1 MTATTPTATFTR
13 TLSDFAQAVEPSAVP
28 EDVRHEVSR
37 MVLDCAGCAVAGL
50 ITDAGRIAVDL
61 VRDERGPLQAQVV
74 GAADASVM
82 PAAFANTILTNALD
96 FDVYGPEGH
105 IAPVVVSA
113 ALAMAD
119 ALDASGAELF
129 AGLVAGLEVSG
140 RIGGALRR
148 PGMEGARQPSKVR
161 GHGHVVFGAAA
172 AAGRLLRLSA
182 DQMHHAFG
190 IAGYSATVPTLRK
203 FFASADMPMTK
214 YDHLGLMA
222 QNGIQAALLAQRG
235 FTGDLEVLEGDIG
248 FWRFAGALGCDWEH
262 LTRDIGSYWTIN
274 EVSYKPYPVGL
285 YNGPAIHVARRLAQE
300 NDLKPNEI
308 EQVEI
313 RTTRAEEA
321 PAPAGVR
328 HALDAWH
335 NAAFTLTAGL
345 FDVRPF
351 RSWQEPRSFQR
362 QDLLGFME
370 RVRFSRL
377 ADEELETKGNYWE
390 RWSPVRV
397 SITARGRTFE
407 ASSDYLPGLS
417 DEELAAKFHENT
429 EGLLSPVDADQLV
442 QRCWGLLGLGRS
454 RDLTGLLSVQPGA
467 PAVETGEQ

>member
-1 MTATTPTATFTR
+1 VAATTPTAAFTR
-13 TLSDFAQAVEPSAVP
+13 TLSDFAQAVELSAVP
-28 EDVRHEVSR
+28 DDVKHEVSR
-37 MVLDCAGCAVAGL
+37 IVLDCVGCAIAGL
-50 ITDAGRIAVDL
+50 VTDAGRIAVDL
-61 VRDERGPLQAQVV
+61 VRDERGPLQGQVI
-74 GAADASVM
+74 GAGDASVM
-82 PAAFANTILTNALD
+82 PAAFANTVLTNAID

-119 ALDASGAELF
+119 ALDASGPELF

-148 PGMEGARQPSKVR
+148 PGMEGTRQLSHVR

-203 FFASADMPMTK
+203 FFASANMPMTK

-262 LTRDIGSYWTIN
+262 LTRDLGRSWTIN

-285 YNGPAIHVARRLAQE
+285 YNGPGIHTTRRLVQE
-300 NDLKPNEI
+300 NGLRPDEI
-308 EQVEI
+308 EQVEV
-313 RTTRAEEA
+313 RTTRAEEGA
-321 PAPAGVR
+321 VQREVR
-328 HALDAWH
+328 HSLDAWH
-335 NAAFTLTAGL
+335 NSAFTLTAGL

-351 RSWQEPRSFQR
+351 RSWQEPRGFQR
-362 QDLLGFME
+362 SDLLAFME

-377 ADEELETKGNYWE
+377 RDEELSTKGNYWE

-397 SITARGRTFE
+397 TITARGRTYE
-407 ASSDYLPGLS
+407 GADDYLPGLND
-417 DEELAAKFHENT
+417 DELTAKFRENT
-429 EGLLSPVDADQLV
+429 DGLLNRPEAEQLAD
-442 QRCWGLLGLGRS
+442 RCWNLLRLASS
-454 RDLTGLLSVQPGA
+454 RDLTRLLAVQPGA
-467 PAVETGEQ
+467 AAGA

>member
-1 MTATTPTATFTR
+1 MAATTRAGAFTR
-13 TLSDFAQAVEPSAVP
+13 ALSEFAQTLEPHAVP
-28 EDVRHEVSR
+28 DDVRQEVSR
-37 MVLDCAGCAVAGL
+37 IVLDCAGCAVAGL

-148 PGMEGARQPSKVR
+148 PGMAGARQPSKVR

-172 AAGRLLRLSA
+172 AAGRLLQLSA

-222 QNGIQAALLAQRG
+222 QSGIQAALLAQRG

-262 LTRDIGSYWTIN
+262 LTRDIGTYWTVN
-274 EVSYKPYPVGL
+274 EVSYKLYPVGL
-285 YNGPAIHVARRLAQE
+285 YNGPGIHATRRLVRE
-300 NDLKPNEI
+300 NDLRLDEI

-313 RTTRAEEA
+313 RSTRAEEA
-321 PAPAGVR
+321 PARGVVR

-335 NAAFTLTAGL
+335 NSAFTLTAGL

-377 ADEELETKGNYWE
+377 ADEELSTQGNYWE
-390 RWSPVRV
+390 RWSPVQV

-407 ASSDYLPGLS
+407 ASSDYLPGMS
-417 DEELAAKFHENT
+417 DEELTTKFHENT
-429 EGLLSPVDADQLV
+429 EGLLGPADADQLE
-442 QRCWGLLGLGRS
+442 QCCWSLPELGSS
-454 RDLTGLLSVQPGA
+454 RDLTGLLAIQAGA
-467 PAVETGEQ
+467 LASKTDEP